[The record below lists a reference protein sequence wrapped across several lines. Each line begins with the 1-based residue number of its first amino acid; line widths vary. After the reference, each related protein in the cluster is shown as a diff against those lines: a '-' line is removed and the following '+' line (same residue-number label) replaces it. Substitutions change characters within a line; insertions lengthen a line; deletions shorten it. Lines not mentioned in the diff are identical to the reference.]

1 LLGRTHG
8 IEPISRAE
16 NLKHT
21 AVFRLA
27 LGRTIRNLQASWV
40 KMGVDTATESLRWGV
55 NDLGGT
61 LMEESISRM
70 AGSEHGVRLDPPDLI
85 AAAHR
90 AGRPAAERT
99 TLYEIRRR
107 HPVALAA

>member
-1 LLGRTHG
+1 VA
-8 IEPISRAE
+8 EISREE

-27 LGRTIRNLQASWV
+27 LGRSVVNLQASWV
-40 KMGVDTATESLRWGV
+40 KMGLDAATEALRWGV

-61 LMEESISRM
+61 LMEENISRL
-70 AGSEHGVRLDPPDLI
+70 AGSYHGVMLEPADLV

-99 TLYEIRRR
+99 TLYELRRR
-107 HPVALAA
+107 YPLRAAAA

>member
-1 LLGRTHG
+1 
-8 IEPISRAE
+8 
-16 NLKHT
+16 
-21 AVFRLA
+21 
-27 LGRTIRNLQASWV
+27 
-40 KMGVDTATESLRWGV
+40 MGLDAATESLRWGV

-70 AGSEHGVRLDPPDLI
+70 AGSYHGARLDPDQLV
-85 AAAHR
+85 AAAHG

-107 HPVALAA
+107 HPLISPPAPNGVPVAV

>member
-1 LLGRTHG
+1 MSVT
-8 IEPISRAE
+8 
-16 NLKHT
+16 N
-21 AVFRLA
+21 V
-27 LGRTIRNLQASWV
+27 QASWV
-40 KMGVDTATESLRWGV
+40 KMGLDAATEALHWGV

-70 AGSEHGVRLDPPDLI
+70 AGSYHGDRLEPGELI

-107 HPVALAA
+107 YEPALAA